1 MPKASDHKSTSITK
15 RLLIGDSGTGKT
27 TALHSL
33 VAHGKHLRI
42 IDFDNLLAPL
52 IAKTRLET
60 PDKLDNIEFMTFRD
74 KLRGTDMGMIVD
86 GQPKAYIDGVKALR
100 TWEDGTAMA
109 DLGPD
114 YVVVV
119 DSLTTM
125 ARAAFWWAKGM
136 QGASGLA
143 EGVPMKGV
151 RPEQFYHVAQQ
162 SLMNMIAYL
171 TSESYNVNICVLAH
185 IKYIEREGEL
195 KGFPVSVG
203 NAIGP
208 EIPAYFPS
216 VTLATKT
223 GAGNNTKRVLRTRS
237 TQMIDLKDPKSFD
250 PAFVSE
256 LPMDD
261 LYKLF

>member
-1 MPKASDHKSTSITK
+1 MPKASDHKSSSITK

-27 TALHSL
+27 TALHTL
-33 VAHGKHLRI
+33 ITHGKQLRI

-52 IAKTRLET
+52 IAKVRLDA
-60 PDKLDNIEFMTFRD
+60 PDLLDNIEFMTFRD
-74 KLRGTDMGMIVD
+74 KFRPTDMGAVVD
-86 GQPKAYIDGVKALR
+86 GQPAAYIAGVKALR

-171 TSESYNVNICVLAH
+171 TSESYNVNVCVLAH

-208 EIPAYFPS
+208 EIPSYFPS
-216 VTLATKT
+216 VTLATKS
-223 GAGNNTKRVLRTRS
+223 ASNKRILRTRS

-250 PAFVSE
+250 EKFATE
-256 LPMDD
+256 LPMDE

>member
-1 MPKASDHKSTSITK
+1 MPRASAHQSSTITK
-15 RLLIGDSGTGKT
+15 RLLIGDSGSGKT
-27 TALHSL
+27 TALWTL
-33 VAHGKHLRI
+33 VNTKKLRI

-52 IAKTRLET
+52 VAKVKLSC
-60 PDKLDNIEFMTFRD
+60 PQHLDNIEYQTFRD
-74 KLRGTDMGMIVD
+74 KFRGTDMGTVVD
-86 GQPKAYIDGVKALR
+86 GQPQAYIAGVKALR
-100 TWEDGTAMA
+100 TWEDGAAMA
-109 DLGPD
+109 ELGPD
-114 YVVVV
+114 YVVVI

-151 RPEQFYHVAQQ
+151 RPEQFYHIAQQ

-171 TSESYNVNICVLAH
+171 TSESYNVNVLVLAH

-223 GAGNNTKRVLRTRS
+223 GAGNSTRRVLRTRS

-250 PAFVSE
+250 PEFASE